1 VQDTVTR
8 RPSRVRPAGWWFDAL
23 LIVGFAVLT
32 AMLAAG
38 WLLDADQAVA
48 DWVFDHQT
56 DLAYWAARGLNFLGS
71 GSPLTL
77 LCLGIAILL
86 VVRRREVWPIAVV
99 VGAFLATGFAI
110 MPLKLWTDRAAPRST
125 LPDAVEIFNN
135 LPPGEYSISYPSGHM
150 VNTIVWYGVLALLL
164 TEWLGLG
171 RTPRRWLRVAPP
183 VIVFCTTIYLNF
195 HWVTDSVAG
204 LLLGLLLDRLLYR
217 IPAREIETGIVIRLR
232 RVRTRFLP
240 GPAGDR

>member
-1 VQDTVTR
+1 VHDTVTR
-8 RPSRVRPAGWWFDAL
+8 SPSRVQPAGWWFDGL

-56 DLAYWAARGLNFLGS
+56 DPAYWLTRGLNFLGS

-77 LCLGIAILL
+77 LCLGIAIVLGI
-86 VVRRREVWPIAVV
+86 RRRSVWPIAPVV
-99 VGAFLATGFAI
+99 AAFLATGFAI

-125 LPDAVEIFNN
+125 LPDAVELFNT
-135 LPPGEYSISYPSGHM
+135 LPPGEYSISYPSGHL
-150 VNTIVWYGVLALLL
+150 VNTVVWYGVLALLL
-164 TEWLGLG
+164 APWLGAAGQATKDPGQSRLRRALLG
-171 RTPRRWLRVAPP
+171 RTARRWLRVAPP
-183 VIVFCTTIYLNF
+183 VIVFCTTVYLNF

-204 LLLGLLLDRLLYR
+204 LLLGLLLDRLL
-217 IPAREIETGIVIRLR
+217 ARVPWRD
-232 RVRTRFLP
+232 LP
-240 GPAGDR
+240 R

>member
-1 VQDTVTR
+1 VQDTATR
-8 RPSRVRPAGWWFDAL
+8 SPSRVQPAGWWFDGL
-23 LIVGFAVLT
+23 LIAGFAVLT

-56 DLAYWAARGLNFLGS
+56 DPAYWLTRGLNFLGS

-86 VVRRREVWPIAVV
+86 GIRRRSVWPVAPVV
-99 VGAFLATGFAI
+99 AGFLATGFAI

-125 LPDAVEIFNN
+125 LPDAVELFNN

-150 VNTIVWYGVLALLL
+150 VNTVVWYGVLALLL
-164 TEWLGLG
+164 APWLR
-171 RTPRRWLRVAPP
+171 RTARRWLRVGPP
-183 VIVFCTTIYLNF
+183 VIVFCTTVYLNF

-204 LLLGLLLDRLLYR
+204 LLLGLLLDRLL
-217 IPAREIETGIVIRLR
+217 ARVPWRD
-232 RVRTRFLP
+232 LP
-240 GPAGDR
+240 R